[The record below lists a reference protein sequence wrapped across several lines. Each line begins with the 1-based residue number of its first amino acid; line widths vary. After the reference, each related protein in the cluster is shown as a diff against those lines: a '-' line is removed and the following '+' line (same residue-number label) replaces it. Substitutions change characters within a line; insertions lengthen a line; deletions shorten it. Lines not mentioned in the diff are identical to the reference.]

1 MESKKTC
8 FIMVGLPGSGK
19 STVAYE
25 LAREYNASIASS
37 DAFIERKAKDEG
49 KTYNEV
55 FDKYIGEAT
64 RVFNLKLFYAIANQ
78 ENIVI
83 DRTNLS
89 KKTRRGYLNRF
100 KEAGYY
106 VVCVAVITDKKTRQ
120 TVNESRKEK
129 GRSIPDEVVEKM
141 ENSFQVPLSSEG
153 FDEII
158 DYFNFKEVL
167 K

>member
-1 MESKKTC
+1 MESKKYC
-8 FIMVGLPGSGK
+8 FVIVGLPGSGK

-25 LAREYNASIASS
+25 LAREYNATIASS
-37 DAFIERKAKDEG
+37 DFYIERKAEDEG

-64 RVFNLKLFYAIANQ
+64 RVFNLKLFFAIANQ
-78 ENIVI
+78 ANIVI

-106 VVCVAVITDKKTRQ
+106 VVCVTVLTDKNIRRK
-120 TVNESRKEK
+120 VNESRMEK
-129 GRSIPDEVVEKM
+129 GRSISDEVVEKM
-141 ENSFQVPLSSEG
+141 ENNFQIPLSSEG
-153 FDEII
+153 FDEMI
-158 DYFNFKEVL
+158 DYFNFKEV
-167 K
+167 